1 MTTKSME
8 NADFMATCPSLI
20 KFLLKKDPVN
30 VGDLRRAR
38 QFLSFTRY
46 RVVFQGEVMSFSG
59 VC

>member
-1 MTTKSME
+1 MITKYME

-20 KFLLKKDPVN
+20 KFLLKKDPFN

-46 RVVFQGEVMSFSG
+46 IVVFQSEVMSFS
-59 VC
+59 